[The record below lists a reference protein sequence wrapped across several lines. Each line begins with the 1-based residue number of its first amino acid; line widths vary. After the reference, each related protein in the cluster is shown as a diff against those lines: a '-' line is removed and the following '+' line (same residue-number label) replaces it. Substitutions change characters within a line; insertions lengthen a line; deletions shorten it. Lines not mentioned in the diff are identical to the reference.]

1 LSKAE
6 RSDDGRAEEDSMK
19 TKTRSNFYVDKTR
32 IKALKQLAAEEET
45 SISELVREGI
55 DRVISE
61 RMNRQPGERAELR
74 AKVEAFLL
82 QYAGSE
88 PECSDE
94 EIEDLVSEASEAQRA
109 HTLA

>member
-1 LSKAE
+1 
-6 RSDDGRAEEDSMK
+6 MK
-19 TKTRSNFYVDKTR
+19 TKTRSNFYVDKNR

-74 AKVEAFLL
+74 AKVEAFFL
-82 QYAGSE
+82 QYAGSG
-88 PECSDE
+88 PERSDE
-94 EIEDLVSEASEAQRA
+94 EIEDLVSEASEIQRRVLHPHA
-109 HTLA
+109 IA